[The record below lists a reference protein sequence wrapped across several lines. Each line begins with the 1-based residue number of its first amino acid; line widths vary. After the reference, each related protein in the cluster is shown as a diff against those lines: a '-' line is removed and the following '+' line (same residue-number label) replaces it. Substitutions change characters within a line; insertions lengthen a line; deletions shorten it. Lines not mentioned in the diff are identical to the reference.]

1 MIRLALRVAR
11 ANAEIVLADLLE
23 LVPGGVEEIE
33 LPAGDGEE
41 PLVEYAVYGAPG
53 ELPELPD
60 LRAAVGGALVEVSTS
75 EVADDW
81 SESWKCFHQPVLVEA
96 PILQPWGG
104 SEVNVDSPIVA
115 GGGDVPVETETETV
129 SRARVGQPV
138 LGFDSPTVGGGG
150 DVPATDTPRTRMGQ
164 SLFVRPPW
172 EAPSDRAGALE
183 IVIDP
188 AQAFGTGAHATTHMC
203 LELLLA
209 IAASDDARGAAI
221 DIGAGSGVLAIAAV
235 KLGYE
240 PVLAL
245 DNDRESVRATVA
257 NAAVNGVEVDARRF
271 DLRREALPWLVED
284 LDRRGVPAGL
294 RAPAS
299 SGRRAP
305 VAGRTVVL
313 ANLLRP
319 LLLDLAGAIA
329 DLAVPAAPGQLDLIA
344 SGLLCEQA
352 DEVAQAFATRRGL
365 RERAR
370 LQRGEWAA
378 LWLTSARS
386 RLARRP

>member
-23 LVPGGVEEIE
+23 LAPGGVEEIE
-33 LPAGDGEE
+33 LPAGDGGE

-60 LRAAVGGALVEVSTS
+60 LRAAVGGALVEVTTS
-75 EVADDW
+75 EIPDDW
-81 SESWKCFHQPVLVEA
+81 SESWKRFHRPVLVEA
-96 PILQPWGG
+96 PVVELVGGG
-104 SEVNVDSPIVA
+104 SAGVDSPRVG
-115 GGGDVPVETETETV
+115 GGGDVPVEAAP
-129 SRARVGQPV
+129 RACGGPSV
-138 LGFDSPTVGGGG
+138 LGVSPPTVGAGG
-150 DVPATDTPRTRMGQ
+150 DVPAEATPRTRAGGGRA
-164 SLFVRPPW
+164 FHIRPPW
-172 EAPSDRAGALE
+172 ESPSDRADALE

-188 AQAFGTGAHATTHMC
+188 AQAFGTGAHATTRMC

-209 IAASDDARGAAI
+209 IAASDDARGAVL
-221 DIGAGSGVLAIAAV
+221 DVGAGSGVLAIAAV

-271 DLRREALPWLVED
+271 DLRREALPWLVGD
-284 LDRRGVPAGL
+284 GDRRGVPAGL
-294 RAPAS
+294 RAPAGS
-299 SGRRAP
+299 ERRAP

-319 LLLDLAGAIA
+319 LLLDLAGTMA
-329 DLAVPAAPGQLDLIA
+329 DLAPPAPPGQLELIA

-352 DEVAQAFATRRGL
+352 DEVAQAFAKSLGL
-365 RERAR
+365 RQQAR

-386 RLARRP
+386 RLAP